1 MTKVYLV
8 TGSYWKG
15 AEHQLVILAT
25 FTNKKLANYY
35 REYKELSFKK
45 NKFLDYEAAYFR
57 VQEERISKIDW
68 SQNVLELQ
76 MEELPY

>member
-15 AEHQLVILAT
+15 MDHQFVILAT

-45 NKFLDYEAAYFR
+45 NKFLDYEQAYFR
-57 VQEERISKIDW
+57 VQEERISKFDW
-68 SQNVLELQ
+68 SQDVLELQ
-76 MEELPY
+76 IEELPY